1 MIPPLVLD
9 IQPHH
14 KVYTHIMY
22 MQCSPQAVLAYR
34 ADIPYVR
41 KGYRPIRL
49 AYVQR

>member
-22 MQCSPQAVLAYR
+22 STAVCI
-34 ADIPYVR
+34 DIYMYYIVHVNER
-41 KGYRPIRL
+41 
-49 AYVQR
+49 